1 MRMNMQNEF
10 LSSLV
15 PILREYTD
23 TFFGPRP
30 HLNDERWEVL
40 KGDRNFNRRLEEI
53 RVRERIPILSLKD
66 DIWVHWITI
75 DDISGDGTDMSG
87 SHFMDSLSAA
97 RRTRID
103 SAIRTILYDFALPL
117 NFYDFIQSILLYR
130 SASNGTPRY
139 NWDFLD
145 QLIENPAEARRLPIS
160 TAEKKFW
167 LHFFRRHLGISPT
180 GKPKREHAAILKR
193 LKNILESSPKNRA
206 RRMRTFDTA
215 LAASKRGSLTVAVES
230 IPFEKATVA
239 GELRLAA
246 TLRQQKSRLLK
257 RNSVLKRK
265 VEN

>member
-10 LSSLV
+10 LSSLAT
-15 PILREYTD
+15 ILREYTD

-75 DDISGDGTDMSG
+75 DDASGDGTDISG
-87 SHFMDSLSAA
+87 SHFMDSLSATK
-97 RRTRID
+97 RRRIERAMK
-103 SAIRTILYDFALPL
+103 SILYDFSLPL
-117 NFYDFIQSILLYR
+117 NFKDFIQGMLLYR
-130 SASNGTPRY
+130 KASNGMPRY

-145 QLIENPAEARRLPIS
+145 QILENPAEARRLPIS

-167 LHFFRRHLGISPT
+167 LRFFRRHLGISPT

-193 LKNILESSPKNRA
+193 LKNVLDSSPKNRA
-206 RRMRTFDTA
+206 RRMRTFDSA
-215 LAASKRGSLTVAVES
+215 LEATRCGSLKLAVKS
-230 IPFEKATVA
+230 IPEKETTARA
-239 GELRLAA
+239 ERRLAT
-246 TLRQQKSRLLK
+246 TLRQRKSRLLK
-257 RNSVLKRK
+257 RHSALKRK
-265 VEN
+265 AEN